1 MLRRLH
7 GRKVSGQMQK
17 RTQVMPAMG
26 RRTGKDGKRQMVGWG
41 LNAFIVIALLCV
53 LMVQMIT
60 ATAMMEEIHKLRG
73 EQGMI
78 WEKQKKI
85 LLKQLDT
92 IKTTGDI
99 QNQQLKV
106 VLEQLVKRIEQEK
119 KVTEYYEK
127 IEEIT
132 QLTLDHANAVEKEN
146 ERLRRETGVIAQAAA
161 ELQEENKRF
170 REGSN
175 GDEI

>member
-1 MLRRLH
+1 MLRRLP

-17 RTQVMPAMG
+17 RQHIMPVMG
-26 RRTGKDGKRQMVGWG
+26 RRTGKDGKRQMG
-41 LNAFIVIALLCV
+41 LAIAFIICAQLASITMQIVVGTV
-53 LMVQMIT
+53 LMEKIQ
-60 ATAMMEEIHKLRG
+60 KLRG
-73 EQGMI
+73 EQYTI
-78 WEKQKKI
+78 WKKQKK
-85 LLKQLDT
+85 LMLKQLDT
-92 IKTTGDI
+92 IQTTGNI
-99 QNQQLKV
+99 QNEQLKV
-106 VLEQLVKRIEQEK
+106 VMKQLVARIEQEK

-132 QLTLDHANAVEKEN
+132 QLTLDHANAVEREN

-161 ELQEENKRF
+161 ELQEENRRF

>member
-1 MLRRLH
+1 ML
-7 GRKVSGQMQK
+7 
-17 RTQVMPAMG
+17 
-26 RRTGKDGKRQMVGWG
+26 
-41 LNAFIVIALLCV
+41 
-53 LMVQMIT
+53 
-60 ATAMMEEIHKLRG
+60 
-73 EQGMI
+73 
-78 WEKQKKI
+78 WENQKKI

-132 QLTLDHANAVEKEN
+132 KLTLDHANAVEREN
-146 ERLRRETGVIAQAAA
+146 EKLRRETGVIAQAAT
-161 ELQEENKRF
+161 ELHKENQKF
-170 REGSN
+170 REGCK

>member
-1 MLRRLH
+1 MLRRLP

-17 RTQVMPAMG
+17 RTHIMPVMG

-41 LNAFIVIALLCV
+41 LKAFIVIMLLCV
-53 LMVQMIT
+53 LMVQVIT
-60 ATAMMEEIHKLRG
+60 ATALMEEIHKLRG

-92 IKTTGDI
+92 IRTTGDI

-119 KVTEYYEK
+119 KVSECYEK

-132 QLTLDHANAVEKEN
+132 QMTLDHANAVEREN
-146 ERLRRETGVIAQAAA
+146 ERMRRETEVIAQAATQ
-161 ELQEENKRF
+161 LQEENRRF

>member
-1 MLRRLH
+1 
-7 GRKVSGQMQK
+7 
-17 RTQVMPAMG
+17 
-26 RRTGKDGKRQMVGWG
+26 MVGWE
-41 LNAFIVIALLCV
+41 LKAFIVIMLLCV

-60 ATAMMEEIHKLRG
+60 ATALMEEIHKLRG
-73 EQGMI
+73 EVGML
-78 WEKQKKI
+78 WENQKKI

-99 QNQQLKV
+99 QNKQLKV

-146 ERLRRETGVIAQAAA
+146 EKLRRENAVIAQAAA
-161 ELQEENKRF
+161 ELQKENRKF
-170 REGSN
+170 REGCK

>member
-1 MLRRLH
+1 MLRRLY
-7 GRKVSGQMQK
+7 GKEVSGKVQK
-17 RTQVMPAMG
+17 RTHIMPVMG

-41 LNAFIVIALLCV
+41 LKAFIVIMLLCV
-53 LMVQMIT
+53 LVVQVIT
-60 ATAMMEEIHKLRG
+60 ATALMEEIHKLRG
-73 EQGMI
+73 EVGML
-78 WEKQKKI
+78 WENQKKI

-106 VLEQLVKRIEQEK
+106 VLEQLVARIEQEK
-119 KVTEYYEK
+119 QVTECYEK

-132 QLTLDHANAVEKEN
+132 RLTLDHANAVEKEN
-146 ERLRRETGVIAQAAA
+146 EKLRKETEVIAQAAA
-161 ELQEENKRF
+161 QLQEENRRF
-170 REGSN
+170 KEGSN

>member
-1 MLRRLH
+1 
-7 GRKVSGQMQK
+7 
-17 RTQVMPAMG
+17 
-26 RRTGKDGKRQMVGWG
+26 MVGWG

-73 EQGMI
+73 EVGML
-78 WEKQKKI
+78 WENQKKI

-92 IKTTGDI
+92 IKTTGNI
-99 QNQQLKV
+99 QNEQLKV
-106 VLEQLVKRIEQEK
+106 VLKQLVERIEQEK
-119 KVTEYYEK
+119 KVSECYEK

-132 QLTLDHANAVEKEN
+132 RMTLDHANAVEREN
-146 ERLRRETGVIAQAAA
+146 EKLRRETEVIAQAAA
-161 ELQEENKRF
+161 QLQEENRRF

-175 GDEI
+175 SNEI

>member
-1 MLRRLH
+1 
-7 GRKVSGQMQK
+7 
-17 RTQVMPAMG
+17 
-26 RRTGKDGKRQMVGWG
+26 MVGWG
-41 LNAFIVIALLCV
+41 LKAFIVIMLFCV
-53 LMVQMIT
+53 LMVQVIT
-60 ATAMMEEIHKLRG
+60 ATALMEEIHKLRG
-73 EQGMI
+73 EVGML
-78 WEKQKKI
+78 WENQKKI

-119 KVTEYYEK
+119 QVTECYEK

-132 QLTLDHANAVEKEN
+132 RLTLDHANAVEREN
-146 ERLRRETGVIAQAAA
+146 EKLRRETEVIAQAAA
-161 ELQEENKRF
+161 QLQEENRRF

>member
-1 MLRRLH
+1 MLRRLP

-17 RTQVMPAMG
+17 RTHIMPVMG
-26 RRTGKDGKRQMVGWG
+26 RRTGKDGKRQMELKWEVT
-41 LNAFIVIALLCV
+41 AFMIIMLLCV
-53 LMVQMIT
+53 MMVQMIT
-60 ATAMMEEIHKLRG
+60 ATALMEEIHKLRG
-73 EQGMI
+73 EVGML
-78 WEKQKKI
+78 WENQKKI

-119 KVTEYYEK
+119 QVTECYEK

-132 QLTLDHANAVEKEN
+132 QLTLDHAQAIVEEN
-146 ERLRRETGVIAQAAA
+146 ERLRRENTVLATAYIG
-161 ELQEENKRF
+161 
-170 REGSN
+170 REKLLALKNTSRKN
-175 GDEI
+175 H

>member
-1 MLRRLH
+1 MLRGLS
-7 GRKVSGQMQK
+7 GREVSGKVQK
-17 RTQVMPAMG
+17 RTHIMPVMG
-26 RRTGKDGKRQMVGWG
+26 GRTGKDGKRQMVGWG
-41 LNAFIVIALLCV
+41 LKAFIVIALLCV
-53 LMVQMIT
+53 LMVQVIT
-60 ATAMMEEIHKLRG
+60 ATALMEEIHKLRG
-73 EQGMI
+73 EVGML
-78 WEKQKKI
+78 WENQKKI

-106 VLEQLVKRIEQEK
+106 VLEQLVARIEQEK
-119 KVTEYYEK
+119 QVTECYEK

-146 ERLRRETGVIAQAAA
+146 EKLRRETEVIAQAAA
-161 ELQEENKRF
+161 ELQKENRKF
-170 REGSN
+170 REGCK

>member
-1 MLRRLH
+1 
-7 GRKVSGQMQK
+7 
-17 RTQVMPAMG
+17 
-26 RRTGKDGKRQMVGWG
+26 MVGWG
-41 LNAFIVIALLCV
+41 LKAFIVIALLCV
-53 LMVQMIT
+53 LVVQMIT
-60 ATAMMEEIHKLRG
+60 ATALMEEIHKLRG
-73 EQGMI
+73 EVGML
-78 WEKQKKI
+78 WENQKKI

-92 IKTTGDI
+92 IKTTGNI

-119 KVTEYYEK
+119 QVTECYEK

-146 ERLRRETGVIAQAAA
+146 EKLRRETEVIAQAAA
-161 ELQEENKRF
+161 ELQKENRKF
-170 REGSN
+170 REGCK

>member
-1 MLRRLH
+1 MLRGLS
-7 GRKVSGQMQK
+7 GREVSGKVQK
-17 RTQVMPAMG
+17 RTHIMPVMG
-26 RRTGKDGKRQMVGWG
+26 GRTGKDGKRQMVGWG
-41 LNAFIVIALLCV
+41 LKAFIVIMLLCV

-60 ATAMMEEIHKLRG
+60 ATALMEEIHKLRG

-106 VLEQLVKRIEQEK
+106 VLEQLVARIEQEK
-119 KVTEYYEK
+119 EVSECYEK

-132 QLTLDHANAVEKEN
+132 QLTLDHAKAVNEEN
-146 ERLRRETGVIAQAAA
+146 EKLRRENAVIAQAAA
-161 ELQEENKRF
+161 ELQKENRKF
-170 REGSN
+170 REGCK

>member
-1 MLRRLH
+1 
-7 GRKVSGQMQK
+7 
-17 RTQVMPAMG
+17 
-26 RRTGKDGKRQMVGWG
+26 MVVWG
-41 LNAFIVIALLCV
+41 LKAFIVIMLLCV

-60 ATAMMEEIHKLRG
+60 ATALMKEIHKLRG
-73 EQGMI
+73 EVGML
-78 WEKQKKI
+78 WENQKKI

-106 VLEQLVKRIEQEK
+106 VLEQRVARIEQEK
-119 KVTEYYEK
+119 KMSECYEK

-132 QLTLDHANAVEKEN
+132 QLTLDHANAVEREN
-146 ERLRRETGVIAQAAA
+146 ERLRRETEVIAQAIH
-161 ELQEENKRF
+161 EVQEDNRKL
-170 REGSN
+170 REGCK

>member
-1 MLRRLH
+1 M
-7 GRKVSGQMQK
+7 SGQMQK
-17 RTQVMPAMG
+17 RDKIVPYVG
-26 RRTGKDGKRQMVGWG
+26 RGAGKDGKRQMG
-41 LNAFIVIALLCV
+41 LAIAFIICGLLTSITLQIVVGTV
-53 LMVQMIT
+53 L
-60 ATAMMEEIHKLRG
+60 MEEIQKLRG
-73 EQGMI
+73 EQGTI
-78 WEKQKKI
+78 WKNQKK
-85 LLKQLDT
+85 LMLKQLDT
-92 IKTTGDI
+92 IQTTGDI
-99 QNQQLKV
+99 QNHQLKV

-146 ERLRRETGVIAQAAA
+146 EKLRKETEVIAQTAA
-161 ELQEENKRF
+161 ELQKENRRF